1 MPKIPSV
8 YALADEIN
16 EAAGKKV
23 IRYAMRN
30 VSAIYLGRRKL
41 RDEDAR
47 DDRRFLPRPRGPSEE
62 FA

>member
-23 IRYAMRN
+23 IRYAMHNGERTSPLSISD
-30 VSAIYLGRRKL
+30 VES
-41 RDEDAR
+41 
-47 DDRRFLPRPRGPSEE
+47 
-62 FA
+62 